1 MTEQTSSF
9 SRLRSFLWPIHRH
22 ELGKFVPMLAIF
34 FLICFNYNLLRVTK
48 DSLVVTAKASGAEA
62 IPFLKVWAILPMAF
76 FFTFLFTRLTNKYKK
91 ETVFYIIISGFLAFF
106 ILFGFVLYPFRD
118 ALHPTDLADKLQSS
132 LPIGFK
138 GLIAVF
144 RNWTYTAFYVMSEM
158 WSTIVMTVL
167 FWGFANDVTGVKDA
181 KRFYGLLGIGANLSS
196 IFSGEAA
203 TWISRYTYNP
213 SLPFGTDA
221 WGQSVIF
228 MVCLIV
234 VSGLVCMALFRKIHK
249 KGHGYNAPCVAARE
263 AKEAPVKMGL
273 RKNFAYLAKS
283 KYLLSLALIVL
294 CYNISINL
302 IEVIWKDQ
310 LHQLYPNPK
319 DYNAYM
325 GRVLTSIG
333 IVSTLT
339 SLFVTG
345 NVLRRTTWTFS
356 AMISPFILLAT
367 GVGFFSFL
375 LFKNTWLASVAA
387 MLSTSTLGMS
397 AFFGSLQNC
406 FARASKYTFFDA
418 TKEMAFVPLSSE
430 SKQKGKAAI
439 DGVGSRLGKSGG
451 SMIHQGLLV
460 CFGTV
465 SLSAPFVG
473 IILLVTIGSWM
484 LAVKAL
490 GRQFQELEESSP
502 ELQAAHQQNN
512 SDPVKV

>member
-1 MTEQTSSF
+1 MTDKAQSF
-9 SRLRSFLWPIHRH
+9 SRLRSFFWPIHRH
-22 ELGKFVPMLAIF
+22 ELSRFVPMLIIF

-48 DSLVVTAKASGAEA
+48 DSLVVTARSSGAEA
-62 IPFLKVWAILPMAF
+62 LPFLKVWAILPMAF
-76 FFTFLFTRLTNKYKK
+76 FFTYLFTRLSNKFKK
-91 ETVFYIIISGFLAFF
+91 ENIFYIIVSGFLAFF
-106 ILFGFVLYPFRD
+106 LIFGFVLYPLRD
-118 ALHPTDLADKLQSS
+118 QLHPNDLADKMQNI

-196 IFSGEAA
+196 ILSGEAA

-213 SLPFGTDA
+213 NLPFGQDA
-221 WGQSVIF
+221 WGQSVIY

-234 VSGLVCMALFRKIHK
+234 VSGLICMLLYRRLHK
-249 KGHGYNAPCVAARE
+249 NGHGYNAPHVTERA

-339 SLFVTG
+339 SLFITG
-345 NVLRRTTWTFS
+345 NVLRKTSWTFS
-356 AMISPFILLAT
+356 AMISPLILLVT
-367 GVGFFSFL
+367 GIGFFSFL
-375 LFKNTWLASVAA
+375 LFKNSWLQTFAA
-387 MLSTSTLGMS
+387 MLATSTLGMT

-418 TKEMAFVPLSSE
+418 TKEMAFVPLSNE
-430 SKQKGKAAI
+430 SKQKGKSAI

-460 CFGTV
+460 VFGTV

-473 IILLVTIGSWM
+473 VILLITIGSWM
-484 LAVKAL
+484 LAVKTL
-490 GRQFQELEESSP
+490 GKQFQELENSQLEPQSGTTSSQ
-502 ELQAAHQQNN
+502 LTKA
-512 SDPVKV
+512 